1 MNTDA
6 DQIEVVR
13 FYRTTKYP
21 RMLGRLPDGTRIW
34 GGPYTFTQGITG
46 GCVLLLVLNTWGSWA
61 VYGLLTNIIIAA
73 GAVGVSLY
81 LSGLVRTKNR
91 NPILAGVGAL
101 TALTAPSAGK
111 LDKSFRFRK
120 PRHIRGTY
128 LTPVVAAAPTSDQRP
143 VHHPEPSPGPGPDF
157 ASTPTGE
164 PALEAHPTAPE
175 TQSSSRSRS
184 QAARSRTSSHI
195 AQELPA
201 PAAEGTYRPPVTAI
215 ERLLAQS
222 THRQ

>member
-1 MNTDA
+1 MDTDA

-21 RMLGRLPDGTRIW
+21 RMLGRLPDGSRIW
-34 GGPYTFTQGITG
+34 GGPYTFTQGIVG
-46 GCVLLLVLNTWGSWA
+46 GSVLLLLLYTWDIWA
-61 VYGLLTNIIIAA
+61 VYGFLVNPIIAA

-81 LSGLVRTKNR
+81 VSGMIRTKNR

-120 PRHIRGTY
+120 PRHIKGTY
-128 LTPVVAAAPTSDQRP
+128 LTPIVAAALMSDQTP
-143 VHHPEPSPGPGPDF
+143 AHYSEPNRAPGADLAP
-157 ASTPTGE
+157 ASTGE
-164 PALEAHPTAPE
+164 PALEAHHAAPNA
-175 TQSSSRSRS
+175 QPSSRNRS
-184 QAARSRTSSHI
+184 QVARTRTSSHI
-195 AQELPA
+195 AQELPT

-222 THRQ
+222 TPRQ